1 MISNIGNN
9 AKKSNFSEFL
19 KKIESKDQKT
29 NEREVKEKLALD
41 KIREDI
47 EKESYY
53 DPNNPK
59 TKLLA
64 YSADETANKDEK
76 TLHTYYCSLCG
87 ANVVVS
93 DTMLELMPHRK
104 TDDSIIVLVN
114 KIFFKNYMR
123 KDKLIV
129 IKRDTNKY
137 EKQYRYICQECGVF
151 IAYQTIDFNEE
162 DSLDSLKK
170 RSQKIFQANK
180 KNIVYILI
188 DALVADARQSS
199 LYIEM
204 EKIKESQA
212 KKNFNP
218 LRIKRL
224 DN

>member
-1 MISNIGNN
+1 MISNISNN
-9 AKKSNFSEFL
+9 TKSSNFSDFL
-19 KKIESKDQKT
+19 KKIESKDLKV
-29 NEREVKEKLALD
+29 NEREEKEKLTLN
-41 KIREDI
+41 KM
-47 EKESYY
+47 KENIQKEQYF

-59 TKLLA
+59 SNLMA
-64 YSADETANKDEK
+64 YEESANKDEK
-76 TLHTYYCSLCG
+76 MIQTYYCSLCG
-87 ANVVVS
+87 ANVVVT

-114 KIFFKNYMR
+114 KIFFKSYMK

-162 DSLDSLKK
+162 DSVDELKK
-170 RSQKIFQANK
+170 RSQKIFQGNR

-204 EKIKESQA
+204 EKIKEGQA
-212 KKNFNP
+212 KKMTKM
-218 LRIKRL
+218 KR
-224 DN
+224 

>member
-1 MISNIGNN
+1 MISNISNN
-9 AKKSNFSEFL
+9 SKSSNFSDFL
-19 KKIESKDQKT
+19 KKIESKDLKV
-29 NEREVKEKLALD
+29 NEREEKEKLTLN
-41 KIREDI
+41 KM
-47 EKESYY
+47 KENIQKEQYF

-59 TKLLA
+59 SNLMA
-64 YSADETANKDEK
+64 YEESANKDEK
-76 TLHTYYCSLCG
+76 MIQTYYCSLCG
-87 ANVVVS
+87 ANVVVT

-114 KIFFKNYMR
+114 KIFFKSYMK

-162 DSLDSLKK
+162 DSVDELKK
-170 RSQKIFQANK
+170 RSQKIFQGNR

-204 EKIKESQA
+204 EKIKEGQA
-212 KKNFNP
+212 KKMTKM
-218 LRIKRL
+218 KR
-224 DN
+224 